1 MNRSRTSAVAL
12 GVTLLLAACGGA
24 SPSATPS
31 SGAAGSA
38 APGGAPTPPV
48 PTATP
53 VSTATPRPTARPAS
67 SGTVYVVK
75 RGDTLYAIATRHHL
89 TLKALLAANPQIT
102 NPNVLKVGQ
111 RIVIP
116 AG

>member
-1 MNRSRTSAVAL
+1 MNRSRTSAVVL

-24 SPSATPS
+24 APSATPS

-38 APGGAPTPPV
+38 APGGVPAAPV

-53 VSTATPRPTARPAS
+53 ASTATPRPTARPAP

-89 TLKALLAANPQIT
+89 TLKALLAANPQIA
-102 NPNVLKVGQ
+102 NANVLKIGQ

-116 AG
+116 TA